1 MKAWALV
8 ALVAAES
15 GLRGHPVLV
24 VHHKPHR
31 ASLLQRGSHS
41 AVRHARTGGVDLS
54 TLSDGEV
61 ATSGIIQGAGAYPE
75 ESAGAAAPAAPP
87 AAPAAAPAAT
97 PAADDDA
104 ASVVFGGAGEAPT
117 REELRIVHEQQMAKA
132 AAKAPAPPYKVT
144 LDLGPP
150 PPLPSEPAAPAAP
163 APVAAAPV
171 APAPVAPASPASM
184 LLHTDAKVQHEQTQH
199 EQTQQQVQQHM
210 VRMEQQA
217 QAQQQVASQTE
228 TQASATPTGI
238 TRPKGWDQCLKFSRF
253 IKAQGVTGMELVKT
267 WKATCEPAV
276 SSGVATERY
285 KVMCNALGGTVEPFA
300 AQQDYDVEK
309 LCDAVLAVFHD
320 VTAVDVKASS

>member
-31 ASLLQRGSHS
+31 ASLLQRGSH
-41 AVRHARTGGVDLS
+41 AVRHSRTGGKGVDLS

-61 ATSGIIQGAGAYPE
+61 GTSGIIQGAGAYPE
-75 ESAGAAAPAAPP
+75 ESTGAAVPAAPP
-87 AAPAAAPAAT
+87 SAPAAAPA
-97 PAADDDA
+97 PADDDA

-117 REELRIVHEQQMAKA
+117 REELRIVHEQEMAKA

-150 PPLPSEPAAPAAP
+150 PPLPSEPAAAAPAAP

-171 APAPVAPASPASM
+171 VPAPAAPAAPPASM
-184 LLHTDAKVQHEQTQH
+184 LHTDAKVQHEM
-199 EQTQQQVQQHM
+199 TQQQVQQQM

-217 QAQQQVASQTE
+217 QSQQQVAAQTE

>member
-54 TLSDGEV
+54 TLSGGDV

-75 ESAGAAAPAAPP
+75 ESTGAAAPAAPP
-87 AAPAAAPAAT
+87 SGPAAAPAAAP
-97 PAADDDA
+97 ADDDA

-132 AAKAPAPPYKVT
+132 AAKAPAKAPAPPFKVT

-163 APVAAAPV
+163 APIAAAPV
-171 APAPVAPASPASM
+171 APAAPPASM
-184 LLHTDAKVQHEQTQH
+184 LHTDAQVQHA
-199 EQTQQQVQQHM
+199 QTQQQVQQQM

-217 QAQQQVASQTE
+217 QAHVAAQTE